1 MMPANERAPSATH
14 PSYLALDRAALGSPS
29 SEVTEHLAD
38 CEDCQQY
45 VAGLRD
51 APQPALVAPLRAR
64 IEQAF
69 HDRQKKRRLRWIGA
83 TSTLLAAAGVLLV
96 IGRAKPPVV
105 DQPSSY
111 VGAKGLSSVWI
122 YVKRGSAT
130 RLWDGKQAV
139 AGGDRLRIKVDPAGY
154 RRVEVYS
161 VTNGNAPELL
171 YAGSVAPTH
180 SVTLPDAWEID
191 SEPGEERL
199 MVVFSNGPV
208 KPNWSHWLRGEVE
221 PGIVVLPFVLPKR
234 GVASPDASSDP

>member
-1 MMPANERAPSATH
+1 MMPANQRAQSTTH

-38 CEDCQQY
+38 CENCQQY

-64 IEQAF
+64 VEQAL
-69 HDRQKKRRLRWIGA
+69 HYRQKTRRLRWVGG
-83 TSTLLAAAGVLLV
+83 TSTLLAAAGLLLV
-96 IGRAKPPVV
+96 IGRSMPPVL
-105 DQPSSY
+105 DQSSSY

-122 YVKRGSAT
+122 YVKRGAAT
-130 RLWDGKQAV
+130 KLWDGKQALV
-139 AGGDRLRIKVDPAGY
+139 GGDRLRIKVDPAGY

-161 VTNGNAPELL
+161 VTNRNAPELL

-191 SEPGEERL
+191 SEPGAERL
-199 MVVFSNGPV
+199 MVVFSNAPV
-208 KPNWSHWLRGEVE
+208 KPNWSHWLRGAVE
-221 PGIVVLPFVLPKR
+221 PGIVVLPFVLPKA
-234 GVASPDASSDP
+234 GVASPDASSGP